1 MIFLGYD
8 FLRDKYCWQP
18 TPTDFT
24 NINNIRIENGIYDH
38 MNITKDVDFDYT
50 TELPGKWNL
59 QTQFDADFNGTIT
72 AGNVDYILAQIS
84 SIKVKRRV
92 KGTFDWMT
100 LFTVPINKVS
110 DVDFVRY
117 DYIAKNNETYEYA
130 IVPVIGNTE
139 GEYSINSVKSE
150 FYGIFITDNKSSY
163 KFLEGASYS
172 GNERSNQTG
181 IFEPYGSKYP
191 VVIKNGAL
199 SYDKG
204 TLTGTVI
211 KFDANQEL
219 DREGTIERLKAIENF
234 LTEPTGKILK
244 DFNGNI
250 WLVSITDNIPV
261 TYYSEVGMGFA
272 QVSFNWNEIGSATD
286 SGDLYYNNLIEDIN

>member
-24 NINNIRIENGIYDH
+24 NINNIRIKNSIYDH

-92 KGTFDWMT
+92 KGTFDWIT
-100 LFTVPINKVS
+100 LFTVPISEVS

-139 GEYSINSVKSE
+139 GEYSINSIKSE

-211 KFDANQEL
+211 TFDANQEL